1 MMMKMTGYIIL
12 AKRKIVRFH
21 VHVLYAVPGRANVM
35 ITDLNMKN
43 NLMKTLM
50 LLQLEALRNIGIPIT
65 CKKCMQNFLHH
76 VSYHLDFHDTCKFCR
91 RNRYKT
97 YAETRT
103 EFEHD
108 VKKQSDFLKSVCPH
122 CDSKFCEPH
131 LRKKHI

>member
-1 MMMKMTGYIIL
+1 
-12 AKRKIVRFH
+12 
-21 VHVLYAVPGRANVM
+21 
-35 ITDLNMKN
+35 
-43 NLMKTLM
+43 
-50 LLQLEALRNIGIPIT
+50 
-65 CKKCMQNFLHH
+65 MQHLLHH
-76 VSYHLDFHDTCKFCR
+76 VSYHLDFHDNCKFCR

-131 LRKKHI
+131 FRKKHIQFEHGQVLIAVMIVPNSSTLSKHKSIIILFIMSLLSTVKYVLHVRRNSQLRLILTIMSSMCILK